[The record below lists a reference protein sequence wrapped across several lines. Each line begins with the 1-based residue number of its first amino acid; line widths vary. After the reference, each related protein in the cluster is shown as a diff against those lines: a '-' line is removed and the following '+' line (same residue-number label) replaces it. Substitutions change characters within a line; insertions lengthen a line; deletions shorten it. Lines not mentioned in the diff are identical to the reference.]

1 MEKVLKA
8 DDTGIL
14 VYIAPTKPLLNQIAA
29 EVLGRFRKNYRH
41 AGKTVWAVDNGD
53 FQIYNPTECQ
63 ILITIPSV
71 LSTMLMS
78 PTNAKNW
85 APRVKRIVFDEVHSI
100 GNAEDGVGEFISL
113 PLALVKIL
121 IS

>member
-14 VYIAPTKPLLNQIAA
+14 VYIAPTKPLVNQIAA
-29 EVLGRFRKNYRH
+29 EVLSRFRKNYRYG
-41 AGKTVWAVDNGD
+41 GKTLWAIHNGD
-53 FQIYNPTECQ
+53 FSTFDPIECQ
-63 ILITIPSV
+63 ILITVPSI

-85 APRVKRIVFDEVHSI
+85 APRVKRIIFDEVHSI
-100 GNAEDGVGEFISL
+100 GNAEDGVGEFGSCNSNGL
-113 PLALVKIL
+113 TNLTK
-121 IS
+121 